1 MLKEKGDE
9 QGGAGPQVLSGAGDT
24 AELGPEGATGG
35 IQNEEGEQI
44 FSSGPLP
51 THRGNF
57 RSSIGMRVL
66 LRETSRSSLG
76 WLC

>member
-9 QGGAGPQVLSGAGDT
+9 QGGAGPQVLSGVGDT

-44 FSSGPLP
+44 FSSRDP
-51 THRGNF
+51 F
-57 RSSIGMRVL
+57 RLTGVIL
-66 LRETSRSSLG
+66 EAALG
-76 WLC
+76 